1 MNIAIT
7 TTGSTLESPVSP
19 VFAQTPYLLI
29 VEVESMRC
37 TAITHAVAPG
47 SDEKLARTILEHDCE
62 AVITGDLSPAAFTL
76 LADAMVT
83 RFRATDL
90 SAREALSAMDNRRLE
105 MIRNAEGSGGCS
117 GTHHH
122 H

>member
-7 TTGSTLESPVSP
+7 TSGPTLESPVYAA
-19 VFAQTPYLLI
+19 FAEAPYLLI
-29 VEVESMRC
+29 VEVESMHC
-37 TAITHAVAPG
+37 IAIAHTVAPG
-47 SDEKLARTILEHDCE
+47 SDAFLARTILEHDCE
-62 AVITGDLSPAAFTL
+62 AVITGALSPTAFAL

-83 RFRATDL
+83 RFRAADL
-90 SAREALSAMDNRRLE
+90 SARETLSAMDNRGLE
-105 MIRNAEGSGGCS
+105 LIRNAEGSSGCS